1 MWTRLWNKLRA
12 FGAGGRRDR
21 ELADEL
27 DFHRAMLERD
37 RTRAGLAPDAAS
49 RDARRRIGNVAMA
62 HEDARRAWTFTWLE
76 TWARDVRVALRG
88 YRRSPGFTL
97 AAVVTLALGL
107 GASTAVFSVVRHV
120 LLAPL
125 PYRDP
130 ARLALVWNKWVGFDK
145 TWLSDAEVIDYQT
158 RIAAFQ
164 SVAAWNTLTANVTG
178 DGDPVRVG
186 AALVTANVFD
196 VLGAAPLMG
205 RGFTEAEAA
214 ADVPVVVV
222 ISYGLWQQR
231 YGGAPDIIGRVIP
244 IDGVGRTI
252 VGVMPPG
259 FQLPTD
265 YVISAEEPTMVWAP
279 FRLNSG
285 NRGSHSFYAAARLTP
300 GATLAEANAQVA
312 SLAAVHTREG
322 LYDAR
327 MRFSPFVVRV
337 SDEIFATIEPA
348 LWLVF
353 GAVGCLLLIACANVA
368 NLQLVRADAR
378 AREISVRSALGAGGG
393 RLVRQLITEGVVLV
407 VAALALGL
415 GMATMMIRAFASMSQ
430 SMLPRA
436 GAISLDAGVFA
447 FSCGLGVVAVL
458 CFGLVP
464 TRRAARANVVDAL
477 KDGAGTVS
485 AGVSRRR
492 LRGVLVVAEMALAVV
507 LLTGAGLMAR
517 TLWSLYAIHL
527 GIQPSH
533 VLTMRLALPET
544 KYDTPER
551 TQVFWDQLVTRVRV
565 LPGVARA
572 GYLRLVPLASTIGD
586 WGVQIEGVTTAA
598 GSYTSA
604 DWQYAS
610 AGGPEALGERLV
622 RGRWLS
628 DLDTIHAP
636 DVALINDAMART
648 YWPGADPIGRRF
660 RMISDGADR
669 PWITVVGV
677 VGDVRHNGIT
687 GPIKPKFYRA
697 MAQWSRS
704 AGGPARDAALVI
716 KTTTANPYVLV
727 EPVRRAVRQLDPN
740 LPIAAIQSGD
750 DIVARAVA
758 TPRLTGSLLGVFA
771 ALALLLAAV
780 GIYGV
785 LSYVVSQRRREI
797 GIRMAI
803 GAGRGEVIRL
813 VLSGGLAWSAA
824 GLAIGLA
831 VAFAATRAMRTLLY
845 GVAPFDAMTFAS
857 AGALLLFV
865 AAVACLLPAIRAT
878 RINPVRTLRAE

>member
-1 MWTRLWNKLRA
+1 MWTRLWHKLRA
-12 FGAGGRRDR
+12 LGGRHTRDR

-27 DFHRAMLERD
+27 DFHRAMFERD
-37 RTRAGLAPDAAS
+37 RTRAGLAPEVAA
-49 RDARRRIGNVAMA
+49 RDARRHLGNVAIA
-62 HEDARRAWTFTWLE
+62 CEDARAAWTFRWLE
-76 TWARDVRVALRG
+76 TWVRDVRIALRG
-88 YRRSPGFTL
+88 YRRAPGFTV

-130 ARLALVWNKWVGFDK
+130 ARLAFVWNTWVGFDK
-145 TWLSDAEVIDYQT
+145 TVLSGAEVIDDQT

-164 SVAAWNTLTANVTG
+164 NVAAWDTLTANVTG

-186 AALVTANVFD
+186 AALVTANIFD
-196 VLGAAPLMG
+196 VLGAAPLLG
-205 RGFTEAEAA
+205 RGFTDAEAA

-222 ISYGLWQQR
+222 ISDGLWQQR
-231 YGGAPDIIGRVIP
+231 YGGAPDIIGRVIR

-265 YVISAEEPTMVWAP
+265 YVISAAEPTMVWAP
-279 FRLNSG
+279 FRLDGGHRG
-285 NRGSHSFYAAARLTP
+285 NHSFHAVARLAP
-300 GATLAEANAQVA
+300 GATLAEATAQLTA
-312 SLAAVHTREG
+312 LAAVRTREG
-322 LYDAR
+322 LYDAHL
-327 MRFSPFVVRV
+327 RFSSFAVGVP
-337 SDEIFATIEPA
+337 DEIFATVAPA

-378 AREISVRSALGAGGG
+378 AREMCLRGALGAGRA
-393 RLVRQLITEGVVLV
+393 RLVRQLITEGIVLV
-407 VAALALGL
+407 AAALALGL
-415 GMATMMIRAFASMSQ
+415 GIAAVMIRVFASMSQ
-430 SMLPRA
+430 AMLPRA
-436 GAISLDAGVFA
+436 GAIALDAGVFA
-447 FSCGLGVVAVL
+447 FSCGLGVLAL
-458 CFGLVP
+458 LIFGLVP
-464 TRRAARANVVDAL
+464 AHRAARANLVDAL
-477 KDGAGTVS
+477 KDGAAAPS
-485 AGVSRRR
+485 ASVSRRR
-492 LRGVLVVAEMALAVV
+492 LHGLLVATEMALAVL

-527 GIQPSH
+527 GVQPSH

-551 TQVFWDQLVTRVRV
+551 TQAFWDQLAARVRA
-565 LPGVARA
+565 LPGVDRA
-572 GYLRLVPLASTIGD
+572 GYLRLVPLASMIGD
-586 WGVQIEGVTTAA
+586 WGVQIEGFVPAS
-598 GSYTSA
+598 GSYVSA

-622 RGRWLS
+622 GGRWLN
-628 DLDTIHAP
+628 DRDTIDAP
-636 DVALINDAMART
+636 DVALVNEAMARA
-648 YWPGADPIGRRF
+648 YWPGTNPIGRRF
-660 RMISDGADR
+660 RMMREPEAG
-669 PWITVVGV
+669 PWTTVVGV

-704 AGGPARDAALVI
+704 AGVPARGAALIVR
-716 KTTTANPYVLV
+716 TTGNPHALV
-727 EPVRRAVRQLDPN
+727 DLVRHAVRELDPN

-750 DIVARAVA
+750 DILARAVA
-758 TPRLTGSLLGVFA
+758 APRLTGSLLGVFA
-771 ALALLLAAV
+771 TLALLLAAV

-785 LSYVVSQRRREI
+785 LSYVVSQRHREI
-797 GIRMAI
+797 GIRMAV
-803 GAGRGEVIRL
+803 GADRRQVVGL
-813 VLSGGLAWSAA
+813 VLAGGLRWSIA

-831 VAFAATRAMRTLLY
+831 AAFAATRTMATLLY

-857 AGALLLFV
+857 AGGLLLVV
-865 AAVACLLPAIRAT
+865 ALTACVVPAFRAT
-878 RINPVRTLRAE
+878 RIDPVRALRAE